1 MGWSYKAEV
10 GDPRETPAEPLAE
23 ALMDMGVHVGAWDPY
38 LDGGFSEGVQ
48 VHSTLE
54 DASGYDLVILVTAH
68 KACLEA
74 DWLSLLS
81 NMRTPMMYDGRR
93 ALDTARLDDL
103 GWKVFAIG
111 KPVV

>member
-1 MGWSYKAEV
+1 
-10 GDPRETPAEPLAE
+10 
-23 ALMDMGVHVGAWDPY
+23 
-38 LDGGFSEGVQ
+38 

-74 DWLSLLS
+74 DWSALKGR
-81 NMRTPMMYDGRR
+81 MRTPIVYDGRR
-93 ALDTARLDDL
+93 VLDTALLDDL